1 MDSIEKVPAIID
13 YLPQTEDAVIVLAGY
28 LPSDK
33 KKALVG
39 NHDCAVFTLMPF
51 SMREYAGLA
60 PNPLGATPVP
70 LRITYPL
77 PGFFDVMRNGF
88 MPREDRALSSSAFYE
103 KWLADFFARH
113 VKGVMNTYKDT
124 LFFRFMQVLA
134 DHNMQELNHSKFA
147 KEAGISYATA
157 IYWTD
162 FLVDCGVL
170 LEVPSMK
177 LSERRQVKRSK
188 LIYADTGLLSF
199 LLGCATGD
207 ELYSHPAYLGV
218 LQGFAA
224 AEIVKNYAALGEKA
238 PIFFYRDTISR
249 YVGNSNEIDFATKEA
264 VLRGEKEIRSSA
276 QRADGSKING
286 IYVSAL
292 GGADYVDKTINAKAG
307 VRVGMNFKRLLLEV
321 EGAYS
326 TNAHTSRSTLSGKYD
341 IIAISGNV
349 GYKFWQDRNYR
360 SYVAAVLSAGY
371 ALQTSS
377 GSDDVART
385 QNYGFIGALNVRGA
399 WAFAPSWLLFGE
411 VGATLKPEVFH
422 TEGWQ
427 QMDNI
432 GPCAALG
439 LTYLF

>member
-1 MDSIEKVPAIID
+1 MPFSAHIARSLARTIESQRAEHNLFLIDGMPGVGKTTLVKSVFSDLSYVDLNDIYPRNLALTRPQDFFSVYGRKLVLDSIEKVPAIID
-13 YLPQTEDAVIVLAGY
+13 YLPQSDDALIVLAGY

-33 KKALVG
+33 KKALIE
-39 NHDCAVFTLMPF
+39 NHDCASFTLMPF

-60 PNPLGATPVP
+60 PNPLGTMPVL

-103 KWLADFFARH
+103 KWLADFFSRH

-188 LIYADTGLLSF
+188 LTYADTGLLSF

-224 AEIVKNYAALGEKA
+224 AEIMKNYAALGEKA
-238 PIFFYRDTISR
+238 PIFFYRDT
-249 YVGNSNEIDFATKEA
+249 AHKH
-264 VLRGEKEIRSSA
+264 
-276 QRADGSKING
+276 
-286 IYVSAL
+286 
-292 GGADYVDKTINAKAG
+292 
-307 VRVGMNFKRLLLEV
+307 V
-321 EGAYS
+321 E
-326 TNAHTSRSTLSGKYD
+326 L
-341 IIAISGNV
+341 
-349 GYKFWQDRNYR
+349 
-360 SYVAAVLSAGY
+360 
-371 ALQTSS
+371 ALQTKS
-377 GSDDVART
+377 GWRPRAFLSQKARPVKESIRHNDVLIK
-385 QNYGFIGALNVRGA
+385 IG
-399 WAFAPSWLLFGE
+399 
-411 VGATLKPEVFH
+411 
-422 TEGWQ
+422 
-427 QMDNI
+427 
-432 GPCAALG
+432 GPCEDLVFISDG
-439 LTYLF
+439 TLTADTTSYPIVSASSL

>member
-1 MDSIEKVPAIID
+1 MRAKKFFKSIIVMIMVAFVAMSANAQRVINGVSLTKKEVKELLVKDPSMRISMEEKEIFRVADSIRVERKIA
-13 YLPQTEDAVIVLAGY
+13 YTRE
-28 LPSDK
+28 
-33 KKALVG
+33 G
-39 NHDCAVFTLMPF
+39 NF
-51 SMREYAGLA
+51 
-60 PNPLGATPVP
+60 
-70 LRITYPL
+70 
-77 PGFFDVMRNGF
+77 
-88 MPREDRALSSSAFYE
+88 
-103 KWLADFFARH
+103 
-113 VKGVMNTYKDT
+113 
-124 LFFRFMQVLA
+124 
-134 DHNMQELNHSKFA
+134 
-147 KEAGISYATA
+147 
-157 IYWTD
+157 
-162 FLVDCGVL
+162 
-170 LEVPSMK
+170 
-177 LSERRQVKRSK
+177 
-188 LIYADTGLLSF
+188 
-199 LLGCATGD
+199 
-207 ELYSHPAYLGV
+207 
-218 LQGFAA
+218 
-224 AEIVKNYAALGEKA
+224 
-238 PIFFYRDTISR
+238 FFYRDTISR